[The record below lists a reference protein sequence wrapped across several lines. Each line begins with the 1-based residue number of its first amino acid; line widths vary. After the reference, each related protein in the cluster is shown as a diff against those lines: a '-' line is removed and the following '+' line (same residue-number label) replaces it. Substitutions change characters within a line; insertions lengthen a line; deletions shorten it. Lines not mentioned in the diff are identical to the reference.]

1 MPIFRQAYEAVAA
14 AAAAT
19 GALVDGGKVTI
30 YDGAM
35 PANPG
40 VAVTTQN
47 TLVEFTLKTPAFGA
61 PTAGTNRAVIT
72 LDNPDPEPAVANG
85 TAAWARV
92 EDSSGDAIWDA
103 DVTDTSGTGALKIS
117 STNVV
122 SGIDVSIVSL
132 VYAQP
137 QW

>member
-1 MPIFRQAYEAVAA
+1 MPVFKQSYAA
-14 AAAAT
+14 AAAAVAAVT
-19 GALVDGGKVTI
+19 ALANSGKVTV

-35 PANPG
+35 PADPS

-47 TLVEFTLKTPAFGA
+47 PLVEFTLKATAFGA
-61 PTAGTNRAVIT
+61 PSAGTNRAVAT
-72 LDNPDPEPAVANG
+72 LDNPDPEAAIASG
-85 TAAWARV
+85 TATWARV
-92 EDSSGDAIWDA
+92 EDSSGNAIWDA
-103 DVTDTSGTGALKIS
+103 DVTDTGGTGALKIS

-132 VYAQP
+132 TYAQP